1 MPIVRSSAVLL
12 PMGGEAMNGKLRAPP
27 NDPEWSRLLD
37 AERRLEAEIAAAQ
50 AEALERVAQA
60 RRIAALPVP
69 DARAVAELAAAQ
81 EQADRERHRG
91 ELAHIAEQA
100 DARVHALT
108 QAPDSLIDTLA
119 GLALDAVLSDR
130 LPAQQR

>member
-1 MPIVRSSAVLL
+1 
-12 PMGGEAMNGKLRAPP
+12 MNGKFRAPP
-27 NDPEWSRLLD
+27 SDPDWSRLLD

-60 RRIAALPVP
+60 RSTAASAVP
-69 DARAVAELAAAQ
+69 DAGALAALAAAQ

-91 ELAHIAEQA
+91 ELAQIAERA

-108 QAPDSLIDTLA
+108 QAADSLIDTLA
-119 GLALDAVLSDR
+119 RLALDAVLSDR